1 MLNPPLLPT
10 ITAMKALLIFLI
22 GTLVCLAEEAPKT
35 DFIRVAADVN
45 ASYLQ
50 TAITH
55 YKKGN
60 QKVSLIGAVHI
71 ADAAYYQTLNER
83 FTKYDRLLYEMIGGE
98 KIAEIQKNPPK
109 PSTMHKM
116 YRLLANFLKL
126 SEQKTEID
134 YSKKNFIHADLT
146 FREFEELQKK
156 RDESLLGFAMDSSKN
171 ADPKN
176 QPQFK
181 KLMSALLSGD
191 ANQVKLQLIGSLGAG
206 DDQIGALAGESVII
220 NDRNAKCLEVLD
232 AQLKAG
238 QKSLGIFYGAA
249 HFPHL
254 EKSLKER
261 GFKKGQQEWLNAWT
275 ISKVAKAK

>member
-1 MLNPPLLPT
+1 
-10 ITAMKALLIFLI
+10 MKVFLIFLL
-22 GTLVCLAEEAPKT
+22 GTFLCLAEEAQKT
-35 DFIRVAADVN
+35 DFIRVSEGKK

-55 YKKGN
+55 YEKGD
-60 QKVSLIGAVHI
+60 QTVSFIGAVHI
-71 ADAAYYQTLNER
+71 ADVAYYKALNER

-134 YSKKNFIHADLT
+134 YAKKNFIHADLT
-146 FREFEELQKK
+146 FREFEALQKK

-171 ADPKN
+171 ADPKD

-191 ANQVKLQLIGSLGAG
+191 ANKVKLQLIGTLGAG
-206 DDQIGALAGESVII
+206 DDQIGALAGESAII
-220 NDRNAKCLEVLD
+220 TDRNVKCLEVLD
-232 AQLKAG
+232 AQLKEG
-238 QKSLGIFYGAA
+238 HKSLGIFYGAA
-249 HFPHL
+249 HFPNL
-254 EKSLKER
+254 EKTLKER
-261 GFKKGQQEWLNAWT
+261 GFKTGKQEWLNAWT
-275 ISKVAKAK
+275 IPKKE

>member
-1 MLNPPLLPT
+1 
-10 ITAMKALLIFLI
+10 MKVFLI
-22 GTLVCLAEEAPKT
+22 SLLGIYLCLSEEAPKT
-35 DFIRVAADVN
+35 DFIRVN
-45 ASYLQ
+45 KKQKASYLQ

-55 YKKGN
+55 YERDD

-109 PSTMHKM
+109 PSTTHKM

-126 SEQKTEID
+126 SEQKAEID

-146 FREFEELQKK
+146 FREFEALQKK
-156 RDESLLGFAMDSSKN
+156 RDESLFGFAMDSSKN
-171 ADPKN
+171 ADPQN

-191 ANQVKLQLIGSLGAG
+191 ANKVKLQLIGSLGAG

-232 AQLKAG
+232 AQLKAD

-249 HFPHL
+249 HFPDL
-254 EKSLKER
+254 EKSLKKR
-261 GFKKGQQEWLNAWT
+261 GFKMGKQEWLNAWT
-275 ISKVAKAK
+275 IPKEE

>member
-1 MLNPPLLPT
+1 
-10 ITAMKALLIFLI
+10 MKALLIFLLS
-22 GTLVCLAEEAPKT
+22 TFLCLADEVLKT
-35 DFIRVAADVN
+35 DFIRVAQEEK

-55 YKKGN
+55 Y
-60 QKVSLIGAVHI
+60 QKEDQKISLIGAVHI
-71 ADAAYYQTLNER
+71 ADAAYFQTLNKR

-98 KIAEIQKNPPK
+98 KIVGIQKNPPK
-109 PSTMHKM
+109 PTAMHKM
-116 YRLLANFLKL
+116 YHLLASFLKL

-171 ADPKN
+171 ADPES

-206 DDQIGALAGESVII
+206 DDQIRALAGESVII
-220 NDRNAKCLEVLD
+220 TDRNTKCLEVLD
-232 AQLKAG
+232 AQLKEG
-238 QKSLGIFYGAA
+238 HKSLGIFYGAA
-249 HFPHL
+249 HFPDL

-261 GFKKGQQEWLNAWT
+261 GFKMGQQEWLNAWT
-275 ISKVAKAK
+275 IPKKE